1 MLIFIQ
7 LFVLSLG
14 ILMFKLKLEYKIA
27 IFFFSV
33 ICLDA
38 AIIRFIPFGGAKF
51 FLSMCFI
58 GSELPRIKRRI
69 KLLKMKKVFPLVLM
83 MILATFVLA
92 FNSTHYQ
99 SFVQILRLIIVELLA
114 KYFVI
119 CYAFIAIS
127 SPRQFKPSFRAAY
140 VALLILTVFGII
152 NLITKYAIWIDINYQ
167 GIEGGTLG
175 DLGRKFVEADRF
187 RVQAMFQN
195 PFNYGYICILM
206 SLFFLYGYL
215 NKIILKKQFYI
226 AQFCCLF
233 GIVLCGCR
241 TVVLCYIVGLLLFV
255 CNAFSLK
262 KWLGKALVV
271 LIVIFLSLPFIIN
284 IDKYTSLFV
293 KAFDTS
299 TIAYGNE
306 VGGSSI
312 GMRIVQFTAVL
323 YHIKDHLLFGRGKDF
338 FSIDLGF
345 GEEGI
350 KTLIDKDLLGL
361 ESVLMNLLLERGIV
375 GVLFWC
381 VFYGTLLFWAFKL
394 RRYDKYAYSLYFSL
408 LIVYLTFSNMTG
420 ELNSVFPTLL
430 LIGGCLRILKEK
442 SMTYEV

>member
-1 MLIFIQ
+1 MLTFIQ
-7 LFVLSLG
+7 LFVLALG
-14 ILMFKLKLEYKIA
+14 ILMFKVKLEYKIA
-27 IFFFSV
+27 IFFFSI

-69 KLLKMKKVFPLVLM
+69 KLLKVKKVLPLVLM
-83 MILATFVLA
+83 MILATIVLA
-92 FNSTHYQ
+92 VNSPHYQ
-99 SFVQILRLIIVELLA
+99 SIIQFLRLVIVELIA

-119 CYAFIAIS
+119 CYAFIVIS
-127 SPRQFKPSFRAAY
+127 SPRQFKPSFRVAY
-140 VALLILTVFGII
+140 VALLILTTFGII

-175 DLGRKFVEADRF
+175 DLGRRFVEADRF

-206 SLFFLYGYL
+206 SLFFLYGRL
-215 NKIILKKQFYI
+215 NKIVLKKQFFI

-233 GIVLCGCR
+233 GIVQCGCR
-241 TVVLCYIVGLLLFV
+241 TVIICYIAGLLLFV
-255 CNAFSLK
+255 YSAFSFK
-262 KWLGKALVV
+262 KWLGKALIVV
-271 LIVIFLSLPFIIN
+271 IVLVLSLPFIPN
-284 IDKYTSLFV
+284 IDKYTGFFA

-299 TIAYGNE
+299 TVAYGSE

-312 GMRIVQFTAVL
+312 GMRVVQFTAVL
-323 YHIKDHLLFGRGKDF
+323 YHTKDHLLFGRGKDF
-338 FSIDLGF
+338 FNIDLGF
-345 GEEGI
+345 GEEGT

-375 GVLFWC
+375 GVFFWFI
-381 VFYGTLLFWAFKL
+381 FYGTLLYWTFKL
-394 RRYDKYAYSLYFSL
+394 RKYDKYTYSLCLSL
-408 LIVYLTFSNMTG
+408 LIVYLAFSNMTG

-442 SMTYEV
+442 SINYEV

>member
-1 MLIFIQ
+1 M
-7 LFVLSLG
+7 
-14 ILMFKLKLEYKIA
+14 
-27 IFFFSV
+27 
-33 ICLDA
+33 
-38 AIIRFIPFGGAKF
+38 
-51 FLSMCFI
+51 
-58 GSELPRIKRRI
+58 
-69 KLLKMKKVFPLVLM
+69 
-83 MILATFVLA
+83 
-92 FNSTHYQ
+92 
-99 SFVQILRLIIVELLA
+99 
-114 KYFVI
+114 
-119 CYAFIAIS
+119 
-127 SPRQFKPSFRAAY
+127 
-140 VALLILTVFGII
+140 
-152 NLITKYAIWIDINYQ
+152 
-167 GIEGGTLG
+167 
-175 DLGRKFVEADRF
+175 
-187 RVQAMFQN
+187 
-195 PFNYGYICILM
+195 
-206 SLFFLYGYL
+206 
-215 NKIILKKQFYI
+215 
-226 AQFCCLF
+226 
-233 GIVLCGCR
+233 
-241 TVVLCYIVGLLLFV
+241 
-255 CNAFSLK
+255 
-262 KWLGKALVV
+262 VV
-271 LIVIFLSLPFIIN
+271 LIVIFLSLPFIPN

>member
-1 MLIFIQ
+1 
-7 LFVLSLG
+7 
-14 ILMFKLKLEYKIA
+14 MFKVKLEYKIA
-27 IFFFSV
+27 IFFFSI

-38 AIIRFIPFGGAKF
+38 ATIRFIPFGGSKF

-69 KLLKMKKVFPLVLM
+69 KLLKVKKMFPLVLM

-92 FNSTHYQ
+92 VNSTHYQ
-99 SFVQILRLIIVELLA
+99 SVFNFLRLVILELIA

-127 SPRQFKPSFRAAY
+127 NSRQFKPAFRASY
-140 VALLILTVFGII
+140 VALLILTAFGII

-167 GIEGGTLG
+167 GMEGGTLS
-175 DLGRKFVEADRF
+175 DLGRKFLEADRF

-206 SLFFLYGYL
+206 SLFFLYGHL
-215 NKIILKKQFYI
+215 NKIILKKQYYV
-226 AQFCCLF
+226 AQLCCLF
-233 GIVLCGCR
+233 GIVQCGCR
-241 TVVLCYIVGLLLFV
+241 TIILCYIVGLLLFV
-255 CNAFSLK
+255 YNAFSLK

-271 LIVIFLSLPFIIN
+271 IIVLVLSLPFIPN
-284 IDKYTSLFV
+284 IDKYTSFFA

-299 TIAYGNE
+299 TIAYGDE

-312 GMRIVQFTAVL
+312 GMRVVQFTAVL
-323 YHIKDHLLFGRGKDF
+323 YHIKDHVLFGRGKDF
-338 FSIDLGF
+338 FTIDLGF
-345 GEEGI
+345 GEEGT

-381 VFYGTLLFWAFKL
+381 IFYGTLLFWTIKL
-394 RRYDKYAYSLYFSL
+394 RKYDKYTYSLCFSL
-408 LIVYLTFSNMTG
+408 LIVYLAFSNMTG

-442 SMTYEV
+442 SIIYEV

>member
-1 MLIFIQ
+1 
-7 LFVLSLG
+7 
-14 ILMFKLKLEYKIA
+14 MFKVKLEYKIA
-27 IFFFSV
+27 IFFFSI

-38 AIIRFIPFGGAKF
+38 VTIRFIPFGGAKF

-69 KLLKMKKVFPLVLM
+69 KLLKVRKVFPLVLL

-92 FNSTHYQ
+92 VNSTHYQ
-99 SFVQILRLIIVELLA
+99 SFVNILRLIIFELLA

-127 SPRQFKPSFRAAY
+127 SSRQFIPSFRASY
-140 VALLILTVFGII
+140 VALLILTAFGII
-152 NLITKYAIWIDINYQ
+152 NLITEYAIWVDINYQ
-167 GIEGGTLG
+167 GMEGGTLG
-175 DLGRKFVEADRF
+175 DLGRKFVETDRF

-206 SLFFLYGYL
+206 SLFFLYGHL
-215 NKIILKKQFYI
+215 NKIILKKQYYV

-233 GIVLCGCR
+233 GIVQCGCR
-241 TVVLCYIVGLLLFV
+241 TVILCYMAGLLLFV
-255 CNAFSLK
+255 YNAFSLK

-271 LIVIFLSLPFIIN
+271 IIVLVLSLPFIPN
-284 IDKYTSLFV
+284 IDKYTSFFA

-299 TIAYGNE
+299 TIAYGDE

-312 GMRIVQFTAVL
+312 GMRVVQFTAVL

-338 FSIDLGF
+338 FTIDLGF
-345 GEEGI
+345 GEEGT

-381 VFYGTLLFWAFKL
+381 IFYGTLLFWIIKL
-394 RRYDKYAYSLYFSL
+394 RKYDKYTYSLCFSL
-408 LIVYLTFSNMTG
+408 LVVYLAFSNMTG

-442 SMTYEV
+442 SIIYEV

>member
-7 LFVLSLG
+7 LLVLTLG
-14 ILMFKLKLEYKIA
+14 ILMFKLRLEYKIA
-27 IFFFSV
+27 IFFFSI

-58 GSELPRIKRRI
+58 CSELPHIKRRI
-69 KLLKMKKVFPLVLM
+69 KVLKMRKIMPLVLM
-83 MILATFVLA
+83 MIIATFILA
-92 FNSTHYQ
+92 INSPHYQ
-99 SFVQILRLIIVELLA
+99 SFIQFLRLLIVELLA
-114 KYFVI
+114 KYLVI
-119 CYAFIAIS
+119 CYAFIIIS

-140 VALLILTVFGII
+140 VALLILTAFGFI

-215 NKIILKKQFYI
+215 NKIVLKKQFYI
-226 AQFCCLF
+226 AQLCCLF

-241 TVVLCYIVGLLLFV
+241 TIILCYIIGLLLFIY
-255 CNAFSLK
+255 NAFSFK
-262 KWLGKALVV
+262 KWIGKALIVV
-271 LIVIFLSLPFIIN
+271 IVAVFSLPFIPN
-284 IDKYTSLFV
+284 IDKYASFFA

-312 GMRIVQFTAVL
+312 GMRVVQFTAVF

-338 FSIDLGF
+338 FAIDLGF
-345 GEEGI
+345 AEEGT

-361 ESVLMNLLLERGIV
+361 ESVLMNLLLERGII

-381 VFYGTLLFWAFKL
+381 VFYGTLLFWIIKL
-394 RRYDKYAYSLYFSL
+394 RRYDKYTYSLCFSL
-408 LIVYLTFSNMTG
+408 LIVYLAFSNMTG

-430 LIGGCLRILKEK
+430 LMGGCLRILKEK
-442 SMTYEV
+442 SIIYEI